1 MNNFVVIIPAAGIG
15 ERFNSK
21 VPKQYTSIGDSS
33 ILEKTV
39 SNFLSQNYVK
49 KVIISVSSS
58 DSFYQYSNFIS
69 NPRVHTV
76 IGGESRMESVCNALH
91 EVDSNEFPLT
101 IVHDAVRPFLNIQSL
116 DTMIDEFA
124 LSNKDGIVPYV
135 DINDSIRNKA
145 LGFSPAN
152 REDFIAVQTP
162 QIFKTKPLQESVN
175 KGIKDKNFF
184 SDESQA
190 LTYYG
195 FDLDFVIGDRA
206 NFKVSFPE
214 DINLISPFDSF
225 VGRGIDFHKYE
236 YCPGSQITLA
246 GVEIQSDYK
255 IIAHSDGDIILH
267 ALADSLLGAGGFRDI
282 GFYFPDSDKSN
293 FQLDSTKI
301 VSKALD
307 LLKERGLTPKN
318 IDITVVAGVP
328 KLTKYIDDMIAEI
341 AKLTSLTKENIS
353 IKATTSEGLG
363 KIGDSRGIAVY
374 SLVSLT
380 SL

>member
-21 VPKQYTSIGDSS
+21 LPKQYTSIGDSS
-33 ILEKTV
+33 ILERTV
-39 SNFLSQNYVK
+39 SNFISQNYVK

-69 NPRVHTV
+69 NPKVHTV
-76 IGGESRMESVCNALH
+76 IGGDSRMESVCNALR
-91 EVDSNEFPLT
+91 EVDSNEYPST

-116 DTMIDEFA
+116 DSMIDRFA

-145 LGFSPAN
+145 LGFSLAN
-152 REDFIAVQTP
+152 REDFIAIQTP

-195 FDLDFVIGDRA
+195 FDLEFVVGDRA

-214 DINLISPFDSF
+214 DIDLISPFDSF

-328 KLTKYIDDMIAEI
+328 KLTKYIDDMITET

-363 KIGDSRGIAVY
+363 KIGDSSGIAVY

>member
-21 VPKQYTSIGDSS
+21 LPKQYTSIGDSS

-39 SNFLSQNYVK
+39 SNFISQNYVK

-69 NPRVHTV
+69 NPKVHTV
-76 IGGESRMESVCNALH
+76 IGGDSRMESVCNALH
-91 EVDSNEFPLT
+91 EVDSNEYPST

-116 DTMIDEFA
+116 DSMIDRFA

-145 LGFSPAN
+145 LGFSLAN
-152 REDFIAVQTP
+152 REDFIAIQTP

-195 FDLDFVIGDRA
+195 FDLEFVVGDRA

-214 DINLISPFDSF
+214 DIDLISPFDSF

-328 KLTKYIDDMIAEI
+328 KLTKYIDDMITET

-363 KIGDSRGIAVY
+363 KIGDSSGIAVY

>member
-39 SNFLSQNYVK
+39 SNFLSQDYVK

-58 DSFYQYSNFIS
+58 DSFYQHSNFIS

-328 KLTKYIDDMIAEI
+328 KLTKYIDDMIAET

>member
-21 VPKQYTSIGDSS
+21 LPKQYTSIGDSS

-214 DINLISPFDSF
+214 DMNLISPFDSF

>member
-76 IGGESRMESVCNALH
+76 IGGESRMESVFNALH

-101 IVHDAVRPFLNIQSL
+101 IVHDAVRPFFNIQSL

-162 QIFKTKPLQESVN
+162 QIFKTKSLQESVN

-214 DINLISPFDSF
+214 DINLWLLYTSPSP
-225 VGRGIDFHKYE
+225 R
-236 YCPGSQITLA
+236 
-246 GVEIQSDYK
+246 
-255 IIAHSDGDIILH
+255 DGW
-267 ALADSLLGAGGFRDI
+267 
-282 GFYFPDSDKSN
+282 
-293 FQLDSTKI
+293 
-301 VSKALD
+301 
-307 LLKERGLTPKN
+307 
-318 IDITVVAGVP
+318 
-328 KLTKYIDDMIAEI
+328 
-341 AKLTSLTKENIS
+341 
-353 IKATTSEGLG
+353 
-363 KIGDSRGIAVY
+363 
-374 SLVSLT
+374 
-380 SL
+380 

>member
-76 IGGESRMESVCNALH
+76 IGGESRMESVCNALQ

-101 IVHDAVRPFLNIQSL
+101 IIHDAVRPFLNIQSL

-214 DINLISPFDSF
+214 DMNLISPFDSF

>member
-214 DINLISPFDSF
+214 DMNLISPFDSF

>member
-380 SL
+380 

>member
-21 VPKQYTSIGDSS
+21 LPKQYTSIGDSS
-33 ILEKTV
+33 ILERTV
-39 SNFLSQNYVK
+39 SNFISQNYVK

-69 NPRVHTV
+69 NPKVHKV
-76 IGGESRMESVCNALH
+76 IGGDSRMESVCNALR
-91 EVDSNEFPLT
+91 EVDSNEYPST

-116 DTMIDEFA
+116 DSMIDRFA

-145 LGFSPAN
+145 LGFSLAN
-152 REDFIAVQTP
+152 REDFIAIQTP

-195 FDLDFVIGDRA
+195 FDLEFVVGDRA

-214 DINLISPFDSF
+214 DIDLISPFDSF

-328 KLTKYIDDMIAEI
+328 KLTKYIDDMITET

-363 KIGDSRGIAVY
+363 KIGDSSGIAVY

>member
-1 MNNFVVIIPAAGIG
+1 M
-15 ERFNSK
+15 
-21 VPKQYTSIGDSS
+21 
-33 ILEKTV
+33 
-39 SNFLSQNYVK
+39 
-49 KVIISVSSS
+49 
-58 DSFYQYSNFIS
+58 
-69 NPRVHTV
+69 HTV

-101 IVHDAVRPFLNIQSL
+101 IVHDAVRPFFNIQSL

-162 QIFKTKPLQESVN
+162 QIFKTKSLQESVN

>member
-214 DINLISPFDSF
+214 DMNLISPFDSF

-328 KLTKYIDDMIAEI
+328 KLTKYIDDMITET

-363 KIGDSRGIAVY
+363 KIGDSSGIAVY

>member
-1 MNNFVVIIPAAGIG
+1 M
-15 ERFNSK
+15 
-21 VPKQYTSIGDSS
+21 
-33 ILEKTV
+33 
-39 SNFLSQNYVK
+39 
-49 KVIISVSSS
+49 
-58 DSFYQYSNFIS
+58 
-69 NPRVHTV
+69 HTV

-91 EVDSNEFPLT
+91 EVDSNEYPST

-116 DTMIDEFA
+116 DSMIDRFA

-214 DINLISPFDSF
+214 DMNLISPFDSF

-341 AKLTSLTKENIS
+341 SKLTLLTKENIS

-363 KIGDSRGIAVY
+363 KIGDSMGIAVY

>member
-152 REDFIAVQTP
+152 REDFIAIQTP

-307 LLKERGLTPKN
+307 LLNERGLTPKN

>member
-328 KLTKYIDDMIAEI
+328 KLTKYIDDMITET

>member
-363 KIGDSRGIAVY
+363 KIGDSSGIAVY

>member
-39 SNFLSQNYVK
+39 SNFISQNYVK

>member
-21 VPKQYTSIGDSS
+21 LPKQYTSIGDSS

-39 SNFLSQNYVK
+39 SNFISQNYVK

-69 NPRVHTV
+69 NPKVHTV
-76 IGGESRMESVCNALH
+76 IGGDSRMESVCNALH
-91 EVDSNEFPLT
+91 EVDSNEYPST

-116 DTMIDEFA
+116 DSMIDRFA

-145 LGFSPAN
+145 LGFSLAN
-152 REDFIAVQTP
+152 REDFIAIQTP

-195 FDLDFVIGDRA
+195 FDLEFVVGDRA

-214 DINLISPFDSF
+214 DIDLISPFDSF

-363 KIGDSRGIAVY
+363 KIGDSMGIAVY

>member
-21 VPKQYTSIGDSS
+21 LPKQYTSIGDSS
-33 ILEKTV
+33 ILERTV
-39 SNFLSQNYVK
+39 SNFISQNYVK

-69 NPRVHTV
+69 NPKVHTV
-76 IGGESRMESVCNALH
+76 IGGDSRMESVCNALH
-91 EVDSNEFPLT
+91 EVDSNEYPST

-116 DTMIDEFA
+116 DSMIDRFA

-145 LGFSPAN
+145 LGFSLAN
-152 REDFIAVQTP
+152 REDFIAIQTP

-195 FDLDFVIGDRA
+195 FDLEFVVGDRA

-214 DINLISPFDSF
+214 DIDLISPFDSF

-328 KLTKYIDDMIAEI
+328 KLTKYIDDMITET

-363 KIGDSRGIAVY
+363 KIGDSSGIAVY